1 MVKQLMDMC
10 LGCIAQNLHAISNVG
25 KHLPTLHKEKILQWV
40 VDHNMLTTEYVP
52 HVTYHLFSPALRSI
66 SFNDCDQITDKLL
79 IQLDACKC
87 VLESITI
94 DGCKVTDV
102 GVSALLSH
110 QVELQTL
117 VLKELSE
124 LTGTGLEV
132 LRSRKLKEVELFQ
145 CINITNKSLVALV
158 TRNPTIA
165 RLNLCSCYKL
175 THEIIPTIAVTL
187 ANELEHLD
195 LSSIHTI
202 DNNDLVVLSQHCKIL
217 KGIVLHGCNRIT
229 SAGVMALSKECTK
242 LQLLDV
248 SFCYK
253 LQESSSKDF
262 LKELPVS
269 LKNLVLS
276 GLQLE
281 GGDIHTA
288 VARLP
293 KLETLRLC
301 GINSI
306 PEEDAI
312 KKIFLTQFLW
322 ISKTYSVNAVL
333 PQGVKILVYDSLNVY
348 AVLYTLY
355 FCHCL
360 QLSKECTKLQLLDVS
375 FCYKLQESS
384 SKDFL
389 KELPVS
395 LKNLVLSGLQ
405 LEGGD
410 IHTAVARLP
419 KLETLRL
426 CGINSIPEEDAI
438 KIFET
443 VGPQLICLDMTGC
456 HQIMTDDILR
466 LIVKNCKVLEDLCL
480 AFCMKLTG
488 EPLRMLFRDQERSS
502 NLTLL
507 RMSGCKDLYHD
518 ILLDMSK
525 ACVNLNK
532 LYMAGIKSVDD
543 TLLFSIANH
552 MPHLKNISLKSCV
565 GSSADQVTD
574 NGVVELTRCCP
585 LEDIC
590 LAGIHNITDKSI
602 FALANNCPDLK
613 TLFVSGCSKVTT
625 QATNYLQDVCN
636 DKLYVYHRLPNADP
650 NLVMAKNLDTGDF
663 CQIDQTKWSMM

>member
-312 KKIFLTQFLW
+312 K
-322 ISKTYSVNAVL
+322 
-333 PQGVKILVYDSLNVY
+333 
-348 AVLYTLY
+348 
-355 FCHCL
+355 
-360 QLSKECTKLQLLDVS
+360 
-375 FCYKLQESS
+375 
-384 SKDFL
+384 
-389 KELPVS
+389 
-395 LKNLVLSGLQ
+395 
-405 LEGGD
+405 
-410 IHTAVARLP
+410 
-419 KLETLRL
+419 
-426 CGINSIPEEDAI
+426 
-438 KIFET
+438 IFET

-636 DKLYVYHRLPNADP
+636 DKVYVYHRLPNANP